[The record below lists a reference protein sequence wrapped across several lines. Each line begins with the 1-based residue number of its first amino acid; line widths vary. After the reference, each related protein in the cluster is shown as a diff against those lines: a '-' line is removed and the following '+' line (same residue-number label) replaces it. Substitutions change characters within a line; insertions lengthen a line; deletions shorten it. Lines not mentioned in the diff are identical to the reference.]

1 VVAVDI
7 VLRQGVGKID
17 SETRIRNRDQAR
29 KDDWLGGENE
39 FDWPGEPSRPY
50 DGEAQAQAAS
60 APANGGERGLVGP
73 SGTRTAPER
82 AAIEDKDAI
91 VRRRRLVAL
100 SILAA
105 IVVIGVVV
113 ALATSGGGGNDNTAA
128 ATTTVQQPQSSTNAS
143 GAVSPPPPAASSP
156 PASPPPPPA
165 QPQSP
170 SSSST
175 SSTSQVT
182 LADGA
187 AMSSGDSGAAVLALQ
202 QALFRLGYD
211 VGTRDGKFGQ
221 TTEAAVMAFQK
232 DQGLTEDGI
241 VGAATVEKL
250 NAAVASA
257 SSG

>member
-1 VVAVDI
+1 MGAVDI

-29 KDDWLGGENE
+29 MDDWLGGENE
-39 FDWPGEPSRPY
+39 FDWPGDPSRPY
-50 DGEAQAQAAS
+50 DGEAQAAS
-60 APANGGERGLVGP
+60 APANGGERGPVGP
-73 SGTRTAPER
+73 SGTRAAPER

-128 ATTTVQQPQSSTNAS
+128 ATTTLQQPQSSTNAS
-143 GAVSPPPPAASSP
+143 GAVTPPPPPAASSP

-182 LADGA
+182 LANGA

-211 VGTRDGKFGQ
+211 VGARDGKFGQ

-232 DQGLTEDGI
+232 DQGLTQDGI
-241 VGAATVEKL
+241 VGAASVEKL